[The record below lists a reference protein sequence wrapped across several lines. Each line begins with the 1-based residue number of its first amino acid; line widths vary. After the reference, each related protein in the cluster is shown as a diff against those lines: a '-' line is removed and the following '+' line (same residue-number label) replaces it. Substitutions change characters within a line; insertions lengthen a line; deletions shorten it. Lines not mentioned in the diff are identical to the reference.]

1 MTSEVQLIMEKLN
14 HIELDLSFIKK
25 HICDLDLIL
34 TDDDNKAI
42 QEAKADLKAGKTKRL
57 N

>member
-25 HICDLDLIL
+25 HISDLDQVL
-34 TDDDNKAI
+34 TDDDKEAI
-42 QEAKADLKAGKTKRL
+42 QEAKADLRAGKTKRL